1 MQAEAVEEGILKR
14 DIQMRMVMAKEGI
27 QKVMVMAMVMMMI
40 AKEGIQ
46 KRRHTLRREER
57 TYTGSQMES
66 RRRGDSP
73 EETRMP
79 RLI

>member
-27 QKVMVMAMVMMMI
+27 QKVMMMAMVMMMI

-57 TYTGSQMES
+57 TYAGSQMES